1 MGSQKSN
8 KEDNF
13 NMFVSGKKKQEIN
26 VETDMD
32 SFHHP
37 HTLLSLGN
45 PVEVCETVTLQGVT
59 VFYCVAF
66 GDFSPPLLGLGCSIY
81 KMEIPMCR
89 AHDLRSRAYSIL
101 LLCVVQM
108 HHLSL
113 PELNMEG
120 ERIERK
126 SQIGH
131 NRN

>member
-37 HTLLSLGN
+37 RILLSMGN
-45 PVEVCETVTLQGVT
+45 PVEAYETVTLQGVT

-66 GDFSPPLLGLGCSIY
+66 GDFSPLCWVSVAPSI
-81 KMEIPMCR
+81 KWR
-89 AHDLRSRAYSIL
+89 FQ
-101 LLCVVQM
+101 CVD
-108 HHLSL
+108 H
-113 PELNMEG
+113 
-120 ERIERK
+120 I
-126 SQIGH
+126 I
-131 NRN
+131 